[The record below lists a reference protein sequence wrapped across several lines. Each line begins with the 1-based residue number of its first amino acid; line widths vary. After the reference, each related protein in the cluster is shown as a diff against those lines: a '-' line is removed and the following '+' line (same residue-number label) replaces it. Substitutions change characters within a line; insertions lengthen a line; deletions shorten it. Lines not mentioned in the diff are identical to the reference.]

1 MRVNQRSRWQL
12 SPCIAATAVSAL
24 TCMLA
29 APPAAAAAGDP
40 MHVPAIADAQAPP
53 ITARARSADDGVRG
67 AGLGVN
73 AGLVMLRLS
82 ADRAVRTFG
91 GTSGTQLADEAPST
105 IASFDLHENM
115 LELAPTVQ
123 LGGDRFYFK
132 LEAPLRQSATLRSYG
147 AGVYPLNY
155 GYYIRALHVMPSVS
169 MGGVFSYLKDRRTD
183 AAGPL
188 VETRVALG
196 IKVFP
201 TRGLALSA
209 DIARTPWALAAVRG
223 SGPDW
228 WKRADAR
235 GGLGDGWQFSLGV
248 FWL

>member
-1 MRVNQRSRWQL
+1 M
-12 SPCIAATAVSAL
+12 TANEPPRCPRLPVL
-24 TCMLA
+24 TT
-29 APPAAAAAGDP
+29 AAAAAALTLLP
-40 MHVPAIADAQAPP
+40 AVAPAATSAPVQVPAIADAHAPP
-53 ITARARSADDGVRG
+53 ATARAGSSDPEVRG
-67 AGLGVN
+67 TGLGVN
-73 AGLVMLRLS
+73 AGIVMLRLS

-115 LELAPTVQ
+115 MEIAPAVH
-123 LGGDRFYFK
+123 LGGDRFFFK
-132 LEAPLRQSATLRSYG
+132 FEAPLRQSATLRGYG
-147 AGVYPLNY
+147 VGLYPLNY
-155 GYYIRALHVMPSVS
+155 GHYVRALRIMPSVS
-169 MGGVFSYLKDRRTD
+169 MGAVFSYLKDRRTE

-209 DIARTPWALAAVRG
+209 DIARTPWAVAAVRG
-223 SGPDW
+223 TGPDW
-228 WKRADAR
+228 WRRPDAR

>member
-1 MRVNQRSRWQL
+1 MGANESPRSRL
-12 SPCIAATAVSAL
+12 PFVAATVAAL
-24 TCMLA
+24 TFLVLA
-29 APPAAAAAGDP
+29 PAAATGEP
-40 MHVPAIADAQAPP
+40 VPVPAIADAKARPP
-53 ITARARSADDGVRG
+53 AAGGGSADRDVRG
-67 AGLGVN
+67 TGLGVT

-105 IASFDLHENM
+105 IASFDLHDNM
-115 LELAPTVQ
+115 LEIAPTVQ

-132 LEAPLRQSATLRSYG
+132 LDAPLRQSATLRGYG
-147 AGVYPLNY
+147 IGIYPLNY
-155 GYYIRALHVMPSVS
+155 GYYVRPLRVMPSVS

-201 TRGLALSA
+201 TRGLAVSA
-209 DIARTPWALAAVRG
+209 DVARTPWALAAVRG
-223 SGPDW
+223 SGPEW
-228 WKRADAR
+228 WRRPDAR
-235 GGLGDGWQFSLGV
+235 GGLGDGWQFSVGL